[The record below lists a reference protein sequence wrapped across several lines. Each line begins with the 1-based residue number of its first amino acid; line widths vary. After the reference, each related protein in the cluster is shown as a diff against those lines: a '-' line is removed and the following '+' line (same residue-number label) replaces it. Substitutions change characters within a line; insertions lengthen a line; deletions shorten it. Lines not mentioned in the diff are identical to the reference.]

1 MISVSIV
8 NVTSYAGLELLR
20 LLAQHPQF
28 VVTSVTGRSAAGKR
42 LGEVLPHT
50 GIAAPGS
57 FASTS
62 NLVITE
68 EPQQT
73 DLAFICLPH
82 TAAAESAVT
91 LLERGIKVVDLSADF
106 RLRDVAVY
114 EEWYKHTHPAP
125 ALLESAVYGLSERY
139 REQIAGASLVA
150 NPGCYATAAIL
161 ALLPAVSTNM
171 VAPDLII
178 DAKSGLSGAG
188 RSPTLS
194 THYAEAN
201 EDVSAYSLTGHRHL
215 AEINQ
220 ELEAVVGSGNPH
232 NSDQNQKLTDQS
244 VYSLEKGETGR
255 PEVDCPLRITFIPH
269 LIPMTRGILATC
281 YADLKQDESGQ
292 VPTTGQV
299 RALYAEY
306 YAGEPFVRVVDQP
319 PHTKWT
325 YGSNACLI
333 YPMVDTRTRRL
344 LVISG
349 LDNLVKGA
357 AGQAIQNAN
366 LMYGLPETTGLPVL
380 ALYP

>member
-8 NVTSYAGLELLR
+8 NVTSYTGLELLR

-28 VVTSVTGRSAAGKR
+28 VLTSVTGRSAAGKR
-42 LGEVLPHT
+42 LGEVFPHT
-50 GIAAPGS
+50 AFAAPGS
-57 FASTS
+57 FASAS

-68 EPQQT
+68 EPEQT
-73 DLAFICLPH
+73 DLAFVCLPH
-82 TAAAESAVT
+82 AAAAESVVS
-91 LLERGIKVVDLSADF
+91 LLERGTRVVDLSADF
-106 RLRDVAVY
+106 RLHDAAVY

-125 ALLESAVYGLSERY
+125 ALLESALYGLCERY
-139 REQIAGASLVA
+139 GEQIAGASLVA
-150 NPGCYATAAIL
+150 NPGCYAAAAIL
-161 ALLPAVSTNM
+161 ALLPAVSMNM
-171 VAPDLII
+171 IAPDVII
-178 DAKSGLSGAG
+178 DAKSGSSGAG

-194 THYAEAN
+194 THFAEAN

-215 AEINQ
+215 PEITQ
-220 ELEAVVGSGNPH
+220 ELEAASRSGNPH
-232 NSDQNQKLTDQS
+232 DSEENQKLAEQG
-244 VYSLEKGETGR
+244 VYSLEKGEAGL
-255 PEVDCPLRITFIPH
+255 PGGDSPLRITFVPH

-292 VPTTGQV
+292 VPTTEQV
-299 RALYAEY
+299 RSFYAEY
-306 YAGEPFVRVVDQP
+306 YTGEPFVRVIDQP

-344 LVISG
+344 LVISC

-366 LMYGLPETTGLPVL
+366 RMYGLPETAGLPVL

>member
-1 MISVSIV
+1 MVSVSIV

-28 VVTSVTGRSAAGKR
+28 ELTSVTGRSAAGKR
-42 LGEVLPHT
+42 LGEVFPHAAFT
-50 GIAAPGS
+50 APGS
-57 FASTS
+57 FADTS
-62 NLVITE
+62 RLVLTE
-68 EPQQT
+68 EPGQT
-73 DLAFICLPH
+73 DLAFVCLPH
-82 TAAAESAVT
+82 AAAAESVVT

-125 ALLESAVYGLSERY
+125 ALLENAVYGLCERH
-139 REQIAGASLVA
+139 REQITSATLVA
-150 NPGCYATAAIL
+150 NPGCYASAAIL
-161 ALLPAVSTNM
+161 ALLPAVSTNII
-171 VAPDLII
+171 APDLII
-178 DAKSGLSGAG
+178 DAKSGISGAG
-188 RSPTLS
+188 RSLTLS

-201 EDVSAYSLTGHRHL
+201 EDVSAYNLTGHRHL
-215 AEINQ
+215 PEITQ
-220 ELEAVVGSGNPH
+220 ELEAAARSGNLH
-232 NSDQNQKLTDQS
+232 TSRENQKLTDQS
-244 VYSLEKGETGR
+244 VYSLEKGEAGR
-255 PEVDCPLRITFIPH
+255 PGVGDQLRITFIPH
-269 LIPMTRGILATC
+269 LIPMTRGILATS

-292 VPTTGQV
+292 VPTTEEV
-299 RALYAEY
+299 RSLYAEY

-325 YGSNACLI
+325 YGNNACLI

-344 LVISG
+344 VVISC

-366 LMYGLPETTGLPVL
+366 RMYGLPETAGLPVL

>member
-8 NVTSYAGLELLR
+8 NVSSYAGLELLR

-28 VVTSVTGRSAAGKR
+28 AVTSVTGRTAAGKR
-42 LGEVLPHT
+42 LGEVFPHVAF
-50 GIAAPGS
+50 GAPAS

-62 NLVITE
+62 NLVLTE
-68 EPQQT
+68 EPEQT
-73 DLAFICLPH
+73 DLAFVCLPH
-82 TAAAESAVT
+82 AAAAESVVS

-125 ALLESAVYGLSERY
+125 ALLKSAVYGLCERY
-139 REQIAGASLVA
+139 REQIASASLVA

-161 ALLPAVSTNM
+161 ALLPAVSMNM
-171 VAPDLII
+171 IIPDLII
-178 DAKSGLSGAG
+178 DAKSGISGSG
-188 RSPTLS
+188 RSPTLG
-194 THYAEAN
+194 THYAEVN

-215 AEINQ
+215 AEIIQ
-220 ELEAVVGSGNPH
+220 ELEATAQAG
-232 NSDQNQKLTDQS
+232 NSDSSHKNQKLTGQN
-244 VYSLEKGETGR
+244 VYSLENGEIGR
-255 PEVDCPLRITFIPH
+255 PETGSPLRITFIPH

-281 YADLKQDESGQ
+281 YADLKQDERGQ
-292 VPTTGQV
+292 VPTTEQV
-299 RALYAEY
+299 RSLYAEY

-325 YGSNACLI
+325 YGSNTCFI
-333 YPMVDTRTRRL
+333 YPMVDSRTRRL
-344 LVISG
+344 LVISC

-357 AGQAIQNAN
+357 AGQAIQDAN
-366 LMYGLPETTGLPVL
+366 RMYGLPETAGLPVL